1 MYMFM
6 GAWLPHSGTDRNQKR
21 VTRKDAAMHEFYAD
35 DMECFVF
42 LHEVCSRKELLECE
56 PCQVT

>member
-1 MYMFM
+1 M
-6 GAWLPHSGTDRNQKR
+6 PHSGTDRNQKR

-35 DMECFVF
+35 DMDCFVF
-42 LHEVCSRKELLECE
+42 LHEVCSRKKLLECG